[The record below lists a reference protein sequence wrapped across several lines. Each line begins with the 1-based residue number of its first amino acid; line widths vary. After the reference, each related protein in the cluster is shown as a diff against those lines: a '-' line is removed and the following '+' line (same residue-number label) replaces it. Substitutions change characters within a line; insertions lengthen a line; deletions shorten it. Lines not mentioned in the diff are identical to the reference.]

1 MNMLFMAA
9 FAETGQSSGLTGII
23 NTFGL
28 NIYDLLSQAGCFVI
42 LAYILNRFVFK
53 PVLKIVDQKRLE
65 AKEATENAEKIRKE
79 LKEIDE
85 GRAEIIRKS
94 HEHAKKMLSEAKAE
108 MAVFREQEKI
118 RTEQLGVQILE
129 KAREAAV
136 LDRKKIR
143 SELKEEIAGMIV
155 GLTAIVTEKNIE
167 GKDKERIMNSALGVI
182 ASDEK
187 EHS

>member
-1 MNMLFMAA
+1 MLFMAA
-9 FAETGQSSGLTGII
+9 VAETSQSPGVEGII

-28 NIYDLLSQAGCFVI
+28 NMYDLLSQAGCFII
-42 LAYILNRFVFK
+42 LAFILNRFVFK

-65 AKEATENAEKIRKE
+65 AKEAAENAEKIKNE
-79 LKEIDE
+79 LRQLEE

-129 KAREAAV
+129 KAREEAV

-167 GKDKERIMNSALGVI
+167 GKDRERIMDSALDVI
-182 ASDEK
+182 ASEEK
-187 EHS
+187 EQK